1 MSAIT
6 NFFGAIVSLIAA
18 FLGSILG
25 IFNKKKGGEFFLEID
40 SSKEGALKPQPAK
53 ATVAAEPAQAKA
65 TVVSLIAA
73 FLGSI
78 LGIFNK
84 KKGGEF
90 SLKIDSSKEGASKP
104 QPAKA
109 AVGDQPA
116 QAKAAVAAEPAQV
129 FPAPIS
135 AIATESP
142 QAVAAVNQA
151 LNMPAP
157 VVSIEPLNI
166 PKFGP
171 ARRPGSNMKSFLD
184 MAKSVRS

>member
-6 NFFGAIVSLIAA
+6 NFFGAIVSLVAA
-18 FLGSILG
+18 FFGSILG

-40 SSKEGALKPQPAK
+40 SSKEGASKPQPAKAAVAAKPAQAK
-53 ATVAAEPAQAKA
+53 ATVAAEPAQ
-65 TVVSLIAA
+65 
-73 FLGSI
+73 
-78 LGIFNK
+78 
-84 KKGGEF
+84 
-90 SLKIDSSKEGASKP
+90 
-104 QPAKA
+104 
-109 AVGDQPA
+109 
-116 QAKAAVAAEPAQV
+116 VAPT
-129 FPAPIS
+129 PIS

-142 QAVAAVNQA
+142 QAVAVVNQA

-157 VVSIEPLNI
+157 TVSIEPLNI